1 MIGHDGVQEA
11 KQEESRSMKMPPLP
25 EREEREVR
33 VPENMIDPA
42 TPETSNDPARLN
54 AGAWFSLAISFGFFL
69 LMVAIGVKYHI
80 AAQSHEELAGP
91 DRLVAANASVPA
103 FATAPAI
110 AAAAAIAPA
119 SAIATASTPLPDA
132 YDTLLVQAREC
143 AAEAQWD
150 CVIETTS
157 GAIAQRGNT
166 PETKA
171 LLSQAMVKG
180 GWVPQKAHNVREVS
194 TMPPEPKRPV
204 THGHRHR
211 AHAERLRYGA
221 ITRPNSADQMADIYR
236 H

>member
-1 MIGHDGVQEA
+1 
-11 KQEESRSMKMPPLP
+11 MKMPPLP
-25 EREEREVR
+25 PLPDREEREER

-42 TPETSNDPARLN
+42 TPETSNDPARLTT
-54 AGAWFSLAISFGFFL
+54 GAWFSLAISFGFFL

-80 AAQSHEELAGP
+80 AAQPHEALAEP

-103 FATAPAI
+103 IATASAIASMPAI
-110 AAAAAIAPA
+110 ATATAIAPA
-119 SAIATASTPLPDA
+119 STPSPDA

-143 AAEAQWD
+143 AAEAQWE

-171 LLSQAMVKG
+171 LLSQAIVKG
-180 GWVPQKAHNVREVS
+180 GWAPQKAHNVREVS
-194 TMPPEPKRPV
+194 TMPPESKRPV

-221 ITRPNSADQMADIYR
+221 TTRRNSADEMADIYR

>member
-1 MIGHDGVQEA
+1 
-11 KQEESRSMKMPPLP
+11 MKMPPLP
-25 EREEREVR
+25 EREEREER

-42 TPETSNDPARLN
+42 TPERSNDPARLT

-69 LMVAIGVKYHI
+69 LMVVIGVKYHI
-80 AAQSHEELAGP
+80 AAQPHEELAEP
-91 DRLVAANASVPA
+91 DRFVGANASVPA
-103 FATAPAI
+103 IATAPAI
-110 AAAAAIAPA
+110 APTSAIAPA
-119 SAIATASTPLPDA
+119 STPSPDA
-132 YDTLLVQAREC
+132 YETLLVQAREC

-194 TMPPEPKRPV
+194 TMPLESKRPV

-211 AHAERLRYGA
+211 ARAERLRYGA
-221 ITRPNSADQMADIYR
+221 ITRHNSADEMSDIYR